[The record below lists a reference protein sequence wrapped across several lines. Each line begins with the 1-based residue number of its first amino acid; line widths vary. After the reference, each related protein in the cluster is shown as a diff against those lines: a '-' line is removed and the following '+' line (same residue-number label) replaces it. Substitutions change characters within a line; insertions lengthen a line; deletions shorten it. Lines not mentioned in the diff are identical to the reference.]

1 MSMLDHVASQRIAK
15 GAPATLSATITDA
28 DGEADS
34 SVDSGV
40 TVTVTRLDGTA
51 LATAQAATSTADG
64 VATYTLTAAQTGAG
78 CDLLTAAWTVSSVVR
93 ATTYHEVVG
102 RHWFA
107 PSALRKITGVEKA
120 LSSGP
125 GDLSA
130 QRLLD
135 ARTWAEQ
142 LIEWATGVAWVPR
155 AALDQL
161 TVPYGADRVVLRH
174 RRPRTLRSLT
184 IDGTSQT
191 VADWVLEPWG
201 TLRHVNGNAI
211 FSSTAQGVDVLY
223 DHGYDA
229 PPETLVR
236 AAIQA
241 AAFHLFAE
249 RTSSTSPRAVS
260 FADGAGGTTQFART
274 DPDNPTGIPDIDAVI
289 RSFNHRVPG
298 IA

>member
-28 DGEADS
+28 DGEADT

-40 TVTVTRLDGTA
+40 TVTITRLDGTA

-64 VATYTLTAAQTGAG
+64 VATYALTAAQTGAG

-107 PSALRKITGVEKA
+107 PSALRKVTGVEKA

-125 GDLSA
+125 GDVSA

-142 LIEWATGVAWVPR
+142 LIEWATDVSWVPR
-155 AALDQL
+155 VALD
-161 TVPYGADRVVLRH
+161 YFGGAGQPFVILRR
-174 RRPRTLRSLT
+174 RRPRSIRAV
-184 IDGTSQT
+184 IADGTALTASDF
-191 VADWVLEPWG
+191 VADEVGILRYADG
-201 TLRHVNGNAI
+201 TAI
-211 FSSTAQGVDVLY
+211 SCTNYRAFTVLY

-229 PPETLVR
+229 PPETLTR

-249 RTSSTSPRAVS
+249 RTSSLSPRAVS

-274 DPDNPTGIPDIDAVI
+274 DPDNPTGIPDVDAVI
-289 RSFNHRVPG
+289 RSFSHRVPG